1 MRTAPR
7 VVECSA
13 CHTRERVAADVPGL
27 PMELPNQW
35 RMVGRDRRARPILL
49 CPACIVEARNEESDY
64 ASPRIVG

>member
-13 CHTRERVAADVPGL
+13 CHTRERLAGDVPGL
-27 PMELPNQW
+27 AMNIPHQW

-49 CPACIVEARNEESDY
+49 CPACIVEAFNDSDY
-64 ASPRIVG
+64 ASPRVVG

>member
-13 CHTRERVAADVPGL
+13 CHTRERIAADVPGL
-27 PMELPNQW
+27 PMDLPPQW

-49 CPACIVEARNEESDY
+49 CPACVVEAHNDTGELSTRVVEH
-64 ASPRIVG
+64 